1 MEGGSIEMKNLMIR
15 MIAETSIHPG
25 SGRSSGFVDLPVARE
40 SITQYPVIVGSSLK
54 GALRDR
60 AREIWPD
67 IITESNGKTDSKL
80 DPKVAKLFGVQ
91 EDAGDLVVS
100 DAKLLLLPVRSLTGN
115 YKWATCPYLLER
127 IKRDAQRTQYEW
139 MVEGLQFSGKP
150 EKSTAWS
157 NKDDNVFLEE
167 REFRVSGKI
176 EDTLID
182 TLKKLIVHRVASE
195 RLNDQLII
203 LNDDDF
209 QWFASYGLQISAR
222 NVLDIKTKKSTNLWY
237 EETLP
242 VDSVFYS
249 LLFLRKDESR
259 SYAGSLLENIN
270 YLQVGGNETVG
281 QGWFAVKT
289 LDRSESCEG

>member
-1 MEGGSIEMKNLMIR
+1 MKNLMIGL
-15 MIAETSIHPG
+15 IAETSIHPG

-67 IITESNGKTDSKL
+67 INIEGNGKKDPELS
-80 DPKVAKLFGVQ
+80 PKVARLFGVQ

-127 IKRDAQRTQYEW
+127 IKRDAQRTRYVK

-150 EKSTAWS
+150 KKSTAWS
-157 NKDDNVFLEE
+157 NKDDNIFLEE
-167 REFRVSGKI
+167 REFQVSGEI
-176 EDTLID
+176 EGSLID
-182 TLKKLIVHRVASE
+182 ALKKMIVHSEASE

-222 NVLDIKTKKSTNLWY
+222 NVLDIKTKKSNNLWY

-249 LLFLRKDESR
+249 LLFLRKDESLKDV
-259 SYAGSLLENIN
+259 GSLLENIK

-281 QGWFAVKT
+281 QGWFAVKP
-289 LDRSESCEG
+289 LKHNESSEG

>member
-1 MEGGSIEMKNLMIR
+1 
-15 MIAETSIHPG
+15 
-25 SGRSSGFVDLPVARE
+25 
-40 SITQYPVIVGSSLK
+40 
-54 GALRDR
+54 
-60 AREIWPD
+60 
-67 IITESNGKTDSKL
+67 
-80 DPKVAKLFGVQ
+80 VAKLFGVQ

-157 NKDDNVFLEE
+157 NKGDNVFLEE